1 MRAEVQS
8 TQTRP
13 RGHSSRDTAASAQ
26 APSSVRTSR
35 LSYGY
40 GARPRGWAQWASP
53 GLARGGVGRA
63 VLWGPA
69 VSALL
74 PGHRRL
80 AQGS

>member
-1 MRAEVQS
+1 MRAEVQR
-8 TQTRP
+8 TRTRP

-26 APSSVRTSR
+26 APSSVWTSR
-35 LSYGY
+35 LSY